1 MKLYVSTLF
10 FVVPVMG
17 VEPSLVDSL
26 CANLTVQR
34 AVIAQL
40 LRILQQLAA
49 QKIKSVY
56 LLCVLWVS
64 STDDSGE
71 NFIQLGGSV
80 GFLAIHM
87 VAIDAEC
94 VHAAAV
100 AYQGLELAFR

>member
-1 MKLYVSTLF
+1 
-10 FVVPVMG
+10 MG
-17 VEPSLVDSL
+17 VEPSPVGSM
-26 CANLTVQR
+26 CANLTVQG

-40 LRILQQLAA
+40 LRILQALAA

-56 LLCVLWVS
+56 LLCVLWGS
-64 STDDSGE
+64 SSDDSCKD
-71 NFIQLGGSV
+71 FIQLGGSV

-87 VAIDAEC
+87 VAIDAEG